1 MSLELTIK
9 NMPKIESNIIIGYSN
24 LANFISKIKFFDE
37 LSTNKLETSIKIL
50 KKLEKASRVK
60 LSKNI
65 FSTLFELFK
74 IMAMVNKI
82 INELRLKIKLKLF
95 LINTPIIKIE
105 NIDKVKKISGNNIFK
120 LFIISLNYLILNLPR
135 NYLLNC
141 LPKRLEFPL
150 KDLDKNQIK

>member
-1 MSLELTIK
+1 
-9 NMPKIESNIIIGYSN
+9 MPKIESNIIIGYSN
-24 LANFISKIKFFDE
+24 FANFLSKIKFFDE

-74 IMAMVNKI
+74 IIAIVNKI

-105 NIDKVKKISGNNIFK
+105 NIDKVKKISGNNMLK
-120 LFIISLNYLILNLPR
+120 LFIILV
-135 NYLLNC
+135 
-141 LPKRLEFPL
+141 
-150 KDLDKNQIK
+150 

>member
-1 MSLELTIK
+1 M
-9 NMPKIESNIIIGYSN
+9 IIGYSN
-24 LANFISKIKFFDE
+24 FANFLSKMKFLDE

-50 KKLEKASRVK
+50 KKLEKASLVK

-105 NIDKVKKISGNNIFK
+105 NMDKVKKISGSNMFK
-120 LFIISLNYLILNLPR
+120 LFIILFKTICFYICLIIIN
-135 NYLLNC
+135 
-141 LPKRLEFPL
+141 
-150 KDLDKNQIK
+150 